1 MLSDGTPVEVD
12 VPLREKL
19 AQLRFLIPPMIIF
32 GVVMGSIYFGIATP
46 TESAALGVVAAL
58 FFAAAGRRLS
68 WTILAH
74 AFIRTAE
81 LTGMIILIIV
91 GSFILNVTLSLLGV
105 AQIMTQW
112 IGGLGISATELL
124 LAMVVF
130 YLILGCFMEVLSMQV
145 ATIPIAYPIVTHM
158 GIDPLWFGIFVV
170 LMSEIAMITPPVGMN
185 LYVVQGIRPRGG
197 MNDVIMGSLP
207 FVVMMF
213 VMVGLLIAFPQIALW
228 LPSLFY

>member
-1 MLSDGTPVEVD
+1 
-12 VPLREKL
+12 
-19 AQLRFLIPPMIIF
+19 
-32 GVVMGSIYFGIATP
+32 
-46 TESAALGVVAAL
+46 
-58 FFAAAGRRLS
+58 
-68 WTILAH
+68 
-74 AFIRTAE
+74 
-81 LTGMIILIIV
+81 MIILIIV

-170 LMSEIAMITPPVGMN
+170 LMSEVAMITPPVGMN
-185 LYVVQGIRPRGG
+185 LYVVQGVRQDRGAIG
-197 MNDVIMGSLP
+197 DVIRGVIPYVAIMLV
-207 FVVMMF
+207 FT
-213 VMVGLLIAFPQIALW
+213 GLLIAFPGLATW
-228 LPSLFY
+228 LPSHM